1 MPLTG
6 SQKRFLRGLAHHK
19 DAIVQ
24 VGHQGATE
32 AVQRAFHLALEDHEL
47 VKVRFAQAVDDRDE
61 AATTLAEYA
70 GAELVQQLGRTA
82 VFYRRRKK
90 NPLIELP
97 KAGSRGKVSTET
109 KPAQKKS
116 AQKKP
121 ARKKPAGDGKK
132 A

>member
-6 SQKRFLRGLAHHK
+6 SQKRFLRALAHHK

-24 VGHQGATE
+24 VGHQGPTE
-32 AVQRAFHLALEDHEL
+32 AVQRAFHLALETHEL
-47 VKVRFAQAVDDRDE
+47 VKVRFAKAVDDRDE
-61 AATTLAEYA
+61 AATTLADYA

-90 NPLIELP
+90 NPVIELP
-97 KAGSRGKVSTET
+97 KAGARGKSADAA
-109 KPAQKKS
+109 KP
-116 AQKKP
+116 P
-121 ARKKPAGDGKK
+121 RKAPTGGGKK